1 MADDANLL
9 ILDEPTND
17 LDIPTVHALEE
28 ALQEF
33 DGCAII
39 VSHDRYFL
47 NRVCNTIVAFED
59 KQLTRYNGD
68 YDDYRAAQDERH
80 ALDETSEKD
89 AEPEIDSSDERSAAD
104 EIEDPDGPAPLNYRE
119 QQELET
125 IEDQILEVEARKES
139 LEDQLSDPDLYA
151 ERADEIE
158 ELNREL
164 RQVEGELEELYER
177 WTHLSERAQLNR

>member
-28 ALQEF
+28 ALEDF

-59 KQLTRYNGD
+59 KELTRYEGD
-68 YDDYRAAQDERH
+68 YDDYRAAQEDRQ
-80 ALDETSEKD
+80 APDKMSED
-89 AEPEIDSSDERSAAD
+89 AAGTEEKAVEEESPDDGAGASSEPE
-104 EIEDPDGPAPLNYRE
+104 PLNYRE

-125 IEDQILEVEARKES
+125 IEEEILEVEARKES

-151 ERADEIE
+151 ERAEEIE

-177 WTHLSERAQLNR
+177 WTHLSERA